1 MQGMLKKSLF
11 VSLVVVAAA
20 TSYLMM
26 GMGLGSR
33 SEYVQE
39 NDEQQMLDTVPLP
52 PSEYGIPMSGFVL
65 EQGKLRSGATFGQ
78 LLASHGVPPTVI
90 HELVEL
96 AKPHFDVRRMRSGHP
111 FAFIFADDS
120 SRDAAYFVYEADA
133 LKYVVFGLGDSLSV
147 RTGKRPVQTI
157 SRSIAVD
164 VTGALYNDFE
174 RAGADPMLAIALSE
188 VFAWTVD
195 FQRIQKQDRFT
206 VVYSEQIVDGKRYG
220 RPQITAARYS
230 SGGRVQQAFRFEQ
243 KHGTQYFDD
252 EGNSLR
258 KAFLQAPLQFSRIS
272 SGFSGRR
279 LHPVQKVMK
288 AHLGTD
294 YAAPYGTPILA
305 VGDGVVE
312 KTGQTSGNGKY
323 VKIKHNGTYSTQYLH
338 MRKIIARQGARVKQ
352 GDVIGEVGST
362 GLATGPHVCFRFW
375 KNGVQVDHRREVFPS
390 AEPVLA
396 ERRKQFDQL
405 RDRLVLRLD
414 ETELALLD
422 SRMVSF

>member
-1 MQGMLKKSLF
+1 MEGILKKSLF
-11 VSLVVVAAA
+11 VALVAVAAV

-26 GMGLGSR
+26 GMDLKSR
-33 SEYVQE
+33 TEYVQD
-39 NDEQQMLDTVPLP
+39 NDEELMLDCLALP

-65 EQGKLRSGATFGQ
+65 EQGKLTSGATFGQ
-78 LLASHGVPPTVI
+78 LLGAHGVPMAVI
-90 HELVEL
+90 HTLVEL

-111 FAFIFADDS
+111 FAFIFANDS

-133 LKYVVFGLGDSLSV
+133 LEYVVFGLGDSLTV
-147 RTGKRPVQTI
+147 RTGHRPVQTI
-157 SRSIAVD
+157 ERSIAVD

-174 RAGADPMLAIALSE
+174 RAGADPMLAISLSE

-195 FQRIQKQDRFT
+195 FQRIQKKDRFT
-206 VVYSEQIVDGKRYG
+206 VVYSEQEIDGKRYG
-220 RPQITAARYS
+220 RPRIIAARYS
-230 SGGRVQQAFRFEQ
+230 SGGRVEQAFRFDQ
-243 KHGTQYFDD
+243 KDETQYFDD
-252 EGNSLR
+252 EGKSLR

-312 KTGQTSGNGKY
+312 KTGHTSGNGKF

-338 MRKIIARQGARVKQ
+338 MRRIIAQQGARVRQ

-375 KNGVQVDHRREVFPS
+375 KNGVQVDHRREVLPS

-396 ERRKQFDQL
+396 VRRTDFNEL
-405 RDRLVLRLD
+405 RDSLMMRLD
-414 ETELALLD
+414 ESELALLD